1 MITRLFFLLLLC
13 QPTITFA
20 QSSRSDPKAAKII
33 EKECNDGVFTVV
45 EELPSLAIAKESF
58 EDTLAT
64 ALRASQF
71 PMVKDKIV
79 YRFLVTKQAQ
89 ILDLTV
95 DSGRV
100 SEQKTLEETIFRY
113 AALWTPA
120 KQSGRP
126 VCAYVRLKIK
136 FTNDK
141 LTVDIRQ

>member
-1 MITRLFFLLLLC
+1 MITRLLFLLLFNL
-13 QPTITFA
+13 PTFILA
-20 QSSRSDPKAAKII
+20 QSSLPDPKSAKVI
-33 EKECNDGVFTVV
+33 EKECGDGVFTIV
-45 EELPSLAIAKESF
+45 EELPSLTVAKESF

-100 SEQKTLEETIFRY
+100 PEQKILKETILRY

-120 KQSGRP
+120 KQSGHP